1 MSLVESACGPLHGER
16 SELNGRRSS
25 LEVVKSRAAELP
37 ATLAQPTD
45 SCVPTA
51 YFRVKPF
58 FELVLTLMCLGL
70 ILPLLATIALLILVL
85 DGRPIF
91 YRQLRVGKNQSRFF
105 IWKFRTM
112 RPDAEKG
119 TGPVWSSKSDSRV
132 TQIGRWLR
140 ATHLDELPQIFNVIV
155 GHMHLVGPRPERP
168 EFVENLSKDIPGYH
182 RRHLVRPGI
191 TGLAQVMQG
200 YDSCID
206 DVSRKVSLDVTYIRS
221 ATLFRDIKILFL
233 TVPYVVGEVWSVFL
247 RKMRAREQKAPA
259 AMVIESAQKS
269 DLSLELQIQQE
280 INEQID
286 TVLGAAAATKSV
298 VPKPKLNTTRRLKR
312 KEQGAKH

>member
-1 MSLVESACGPLHGER
+1 MSLVESACGHLHGER
-16 SELNGRRSS
+16 SDLYGRRSS
-25 LEVVKSRAAELP
+25 LDSVKSRAAELP
-37 ATLAQPTD
+37 ATLAQPIEA
-45 SCVPTA
+45 CIPTA

-58 FELVLTLMCLGL
+58 FELGLTLMCLGL
-70 ILPLLATIALLILVL
+70 ILPLLAIIALLIFVL

-132 TQIGRWLR
+132 TQFGRWLR

-168 EFVENLSKDIPGYH
+168 EFVEKLSNDIPGYH

-200 YDSCID
+200 YDACID
-206 DVSRKVSLDVTYIRS
+206 DVSRKVSLDVTYIQS
-221 ATLFRDIKILFL
+221 ASLYRDIKILFL

-247 RKMRAREQKAPA
+247 RKMRARELNAPA
-259 AMVIESAQKS
+259 ATVIETVQKS

-280 INEQID
+280 INDQID
-286 TVLGAAAATKSV
+286 TVLGAATKSV

-312 KEQGAKH
+312 QEQAAKD